1 MDDQSKEQI
10 RERASSKW
18 NSWKNTSYGC
28 FSPKSCFCPA
38 NLLEIATEVT
48 EIQYRGWSRLSVM
61 WHQLFMT
68 TIPDKMLP
76 QLVMLPSACVV
87 SFLQLPVQHPT
98 LLTKHTR
105 QVHSHMSSTH
115 CFVLIKSILPVEDEQ
130 DLLTPA
136 GDKLFTAIFSVSCR
150 KSVCSPGHQPSL
162 TSYCYILAAW
172 PPV

>member
-1 MDDQSKEQI
+1 MKLLKKHLLWMFLSKKLFLPSQS
-10 RERASSKW
+10 SW
-18 NSWKNTSYGC
+18 NSHRSHRGTVQRMVKTQCNVTPTIHDYNTRQ
-28 FSPKSCFCPA
+28 
-38 NLLEIATEVT
+38 NAT
-48 EIQYRGWSRLSVM
+48 
-61 WHQLFMT
+61 
-68 TIPDKMLP
+68 
-76 QLVMLPSACVV
+76 SACNAALCVREV

-105 QVHSHMSSTH
+105 QVHSHMSSTR